1 MLERIFGSELKIKII
16 NFLLSQPANQVFS
29 YAEIAKNL
37 NLKGS
42 IWRRELDDL
51 LEIGLIKTLKSESQ
65 KLDKANNDK
74 KNDKKKDKI
83 SFALDTNFFIFP
95 EIQSL
100 FSKSRVLLSKK
111 IFSEIEA
118 QCRPQLIL
126 LSGKFVN
133 KINTPVDLLIVGNIS
148 RRIFSK
154 LLTELE
160 TVMGEELN
168 YSIMTEEEFKYRRYV
183 MDIFLYNIIDGEKL
197 ILAGNIDDLSL
208 LKSDESLS

>member
-16 NFLLSQPANQVFS
+16 NFLLSQPASQVFS
-29 YAEIAKNL
+29 YTEIAKNL
-37 NLKGS
+37 NLRGS

-51 LEIGLIKTLKSESQ
+51 LDLGLLKSLKSEGQ
-65 KLDKANNDK
+65 KLEKVNSDKR
-74 KNDKKKDKI
+74 KDKI
-83 SFALDTNFFIFP
+83 FFTLDTNFFIFP

-100 FSKSRVLLSKK
+100 FSKSKVLLSKK

-118 QCRPQLIL
+118 QCHPQLIL

-133 KINTPVDLLIVGNIS
+133 KLNTPIDLLIVGNIS

-154 LLTELE
+154 LLAELE
-160 TVMGEELN
+160 IAMGEELN

>member
-29 YAEIAKNL
+29 YAQIAKNL
-37 NLKGS
+37 NLRGS

-51 LEIGLIKTLKSESQ
+51 LDLGLIKALKNEI
-65 KLDKANNDK
+65 KKPDKADNDV
-74 KNDKKKDKI
+74 KKDKVF
-83 SFALDTNFFIFP
+83 FALDANFFIFP
-95 EIQSL
+95 EIKSL

-111 IFSEIEA
+111 IFTEIET

-154 LLTELE
+154 LLAELE

-197 ILAGNIDDLSL
+197 ILAGNIDDLSI
-208 LKSDESLS
+208 LKSNENLS

>member
-16 NFLLSQPANQVFS
+16 NFLLSQPASQVFS
-29 YAEIAKNL
+29 YTEIAKNL
-37 NLKGS
+37 NLRGS

-51 LEIGLIKTLKSESQ
+51 FDLGLLKSLKSEGQ
-65 KLDKANNDK
+65 KLEKVNSDKR
-74 KNDKKKDKI
+74 KDKI
-83 SFALDTNFFIFP
+83 FFTLDTNFFIFP

-118 QCRPQLIL
+118 QCHPQLIL

-133 KINTPVDLLIVGNIS
+133 KLNTPIDLLIVGNIS

-154 LLTELE
+154 FLAELE
-160 TVMGEELN
+160 IAMGEELN